1 MGCLEIS
8 RLVYPRS
15 IFHLVSGTLCARSR
29 TQVFSP
35 FLSNWRLLDSGAFD
49 ILMLCAQQWKTIW
62 KQEHS
67 SKSWWCRSSIACRV
81 RSLCWGGLLCCPFS
95 EPLQHVVLLHK
106 CAQLNITKVVCPV
119 GFKHFWKQISS
130 VILLGFVLSQSKW
143 VAVLT
148 IVLQTISINVRKWK
162 QKAGMFPII
171 NNTHDCLAQ
180 SPELEV
186 IYLLLQCWR
195 TFYKCPC
202 VDRALDKPQR

>member
-1 MGCLEIS
+1 MI
-8 RLVYPRS
+8 
-15 IFHLVSGTLCARSR
+15 
-29 TQVFSP
+29 
-35 FLSNWRLLDSGAFD
+35 
-49 ILMLCAQQWKTIW
+49 CAQQWKRIW

-81 RSLCWGGLLCCPFS
+81 RSLCWGGLLCCLFS
-95 EPLQHVVLLHK
+95 EPLQNVVLLHK
-106 CAQLNITKVVCPV
+106 CAQLNVTKLCPV

-130 VILLGFVLSQSKW
+130 VIFLGFVLSQSKW

-148 IVLQTISINVRKWK
+148 VVLQTISINVRKGK

-186 IYLLLQCWR
+186 IYLLLQCSR
-195 TFYKCPC
+195 TFYKCLC
-202 VDRALDKPQR
+202 VDRALDKPQSKITVYSSAIWWLLCVVTRLWIMSTALLVNLACL